1 MLLVDDDAS
10 MRRALV
16 RTIGLAGFEVEAF
29 ASAETLLARGVR
41 PDDACLVLDIDLPGM
56 DGIECKRTL
65 DAAGRCLPT
74 VFVTALTS
82 ADVGEPLRAPRAL
95 GRALQTFQQERP
107 ARCDRTSV
115 PIDALPD
122 IGKEASNGGYA
133 RCVMTERSG
142 RRRPLRGWQ

>member
-16 RTIGLAGFEVEAF
+16 RAIGLAGFEVEAF

-65 DAAGRCLPT
+65 DATGRCLPT

-82 ADVGEPLRAPRAL
+82 AEVRESLARL
-95 GRALQTFQQERP
+95 GPSAVLYKPFSKN
-107 ARCDRTSV
+107 DLL
-115 PIDALPD
+115 DA
-122 IGKEASNGGYA
+122 IGQAC
-133 RCVMTERSG
+133 R
-142 RRRPLRGWQ
+142 